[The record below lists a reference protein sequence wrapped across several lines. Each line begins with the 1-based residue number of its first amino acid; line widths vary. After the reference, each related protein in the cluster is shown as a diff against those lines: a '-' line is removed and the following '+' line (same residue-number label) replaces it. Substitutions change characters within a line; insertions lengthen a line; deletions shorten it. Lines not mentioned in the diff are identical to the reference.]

1 MHTLNIAFCVN
12 MSIITVIATNLK
24 SVFIVVTIYLFTEN
38 CKEKFEEKRMS
49 IMDHHVMIYFII
61 MPHMLHT
68 RCPRMTAVS
77 DIVPDDNDSVLSDIV
92 PCDNALCASHHV
104 PQNDSASSDIV
115 PDDNDSVL
123 SDIVPHDNAPCAS
136 HQVPQND
143 CHIRYCT

>member
-1 MHTLNIAFCVN
+1 MNL
-12 MSIITVIATNLK
+12 SIITVIATNLK

-38 CKEKFEEKRMS
+38 CKKKLEEKRMN

-61 MPHMLHT
+61 MSHMLHT

-77 DIVPDDNDSVLSDIV
+77 DIVPG
-92 PCDNALCASHHV
+92 DNAPCASHHV
-104 PQNDSASSDIV
+104 PQNYSASSNIV

-123 SDIVPHDNAPCAS
+123 SDFVPYDNAPCAS